1 MAWGR
6 PAHSCG
12 ERRGLSDPP
21 PGVPSPCSQAATA
34 TLIGSRRLR
43 PTQRTQVTEA
53 LRAFSIETVIAYTA
67 AHEPSKAVA
76 QGLEKCTNYLAPVA
90 LDVD

>member
-1 MAWGR
+1 MFIPIASPLKHATRMNALR
-6 PAHSCG
+6 P
-12 ERRGLSDPP
+12 
-21 PGVPSPCSQAATA
+21 ATA
-34 TLIGSRRLR
+34 TLTGSRRLR

-53 LRAFSIETVIAYTA
+53 LRAFSIEAVIAYTA